1 MPSRWPNYPFY
12 GYTGNLVVYLMET
25 YLVGGAVRDQLMSR
39 RVSERDWVVVG
50 ASDQDMR
57 DRGYR
62 QVGQDFP
69 VYLHPVTGE
78 EYALARTERKQGRGH
93 KGFDWH
99 VGSEVTLEED
109 LRRRDLTINAMARNA
124 DNGLIDPYGG
134 CNDLANK
141 ILRHVSEA
149 FSEDPLRVFRV
160 ARFAAT
166 FPEFTVNQETAK
178 LMQEMVTELPDL
190 PAERIWM
197 EWVKAADQDAP
208 WRFYETLAEVGAN
221 RPWFDG
227 IDLEV
232 LTELFRCQGLRG
244 SLSLAAVGWDH
255 SEAVTSQFV
264 SRLKVPRRVSRAA
277 TALARWGRR
286 LIEPSNLG
294 AEGLLEHLQG
304 VGAFRLGQGSE
315 DIFGLIESCEKIDM
329 SDLRGFAKELAR
341 LKVSGVEGRAYG
353 KALRAARIKMIETRY
368 R

>member
-1 MPSRWPNYPFY
+1 
-12 GYTGNLVVYLMET
+12 MET

-50 ASDQDMR
+50 ASDHDMHR
-57 DRGYR
+57 LGFR

-99 VGSEVTLEED
+99 AGSDVTLEED

-124 DNGLIDPYGG
+124 DNGLVDPYGG

-149 FSEDPLRVFRV
+149 FAEDPLRVFRV

-166 FPEFTVNQETAK
+166 FPEFTVNPGTLE
-178 LMQEMVTELPDL
+178 LMQEMVPELADL

-208 WRFYETLAEVGAN
+208 WRFFETLAEVEAN
-221 RPWFDG
+221 QPWFDG
-227 IDLEV
+227 IDLAA
-232 LTELFRCQGLRG
+232 LTKLFRCQGLRG
-244 SLSLAAVGWDH
+244 PLSLAVVGWDH
-255 SEAVTSQFV
+255 SEETTSQFI

-277 TALARWGRR
+277 INLARWGRQ
-286 LIEPSNLG
+286 LVEPSTLG

-304 VGAFRLGQGSE
+304 IGAFRLGQGAE
-315 DIFGLIESCEKIDM
+315 DVIGLIESCESAEM
-329 SDLRGFAKELAR
+329 SELRNFARELAGI
-341 LKVSGVEGRAYG
+341 KVSGVRGRAYG
-353 KALRAARIKMIETRY
+353 EALRAARIRMIETRY
-368 R
+368 C